1 MSVDVSCKWFQL
13 GGYIVWSPHDD
24 LYIERVLLDQGF
36 IEEKLK
42 KAERLFRL
50 AIIPELLGKWFTRG
64 NTQLPDMISTTD
76 DLHEDADKLVKMM
89 MMMDHGV
96 TVSNQEG
103 MLWLDVTIPPVKLS
117 GFTWHAYTL
126 AKHLKENGA
135 VPVATFLI

>member
-1 MSVDVSCKWFQL
+1 MISTGRSYCDFV
-13 GGYIVWSPHDD
+13 IWSPHDD

-76 DLHEDADKLVKMM
+76 DLHEDADKIGEDDDDDDDDGSWCYCKQPRRDAMVGCDNPSCKIKWFHMACLCISKAPK
-89 MMMDHGV
+89 G
-96 TVSNQEG
+96 SQ
-103 MLWLDVTIPPVKLS
+103 LPP
-117 GFTWHAYTL
+117 F
-126 AKHLKENGA
+126 
-135 VPVATFLI
+135 